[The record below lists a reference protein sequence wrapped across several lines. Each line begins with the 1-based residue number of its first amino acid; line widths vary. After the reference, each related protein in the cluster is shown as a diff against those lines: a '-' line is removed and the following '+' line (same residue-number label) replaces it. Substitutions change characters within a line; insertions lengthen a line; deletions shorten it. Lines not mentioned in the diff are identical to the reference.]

1 MRNFKNL
8 YVWQKSHEFVLEI
21 YKITKDFPNEEKFGL
36 TSQIRRATTSIAL
49 NIAEGC
55 GRKTEKEFAN
65 FLNISFGSCSEV
77 EYAIL
82 LCKDLNFITEKK
94 YNDIDNK
101 LSEIK
106 KMFSASSSLAFAND
120 TSEYSIHIEYSS
132 SVILN
137 MPVFSSTSL
146 NKYAIISCVVS
157 GI

>member
-82 LCKDLNFITEKK
+82 LCKDLNFITVEK

-106 KMFSASSSLAFAND
+106 KMLSAL
-120 TSEYSIHIEYSS
+120 I
-132 SVILN
+132 
-137 MPVFSSTSL
+137 
-146 NKYAIISCVVS
+146 NKLTN
-157 GI
+157 